1 MAIHGG
7 ALHGPASAFPA
18 LTPGGEGEGSA
29 SASPLRALPLPTA
42 ARQTQPLE
50 PILFPRL
57 RIRFADFPYLH
68 CSIN

>member
-1 MAIHGG
+1 MAIHGLTLHSPTSTG
-7 ALHGPASAFPA
+7 AEAPSLHQSGFASA
-18 LTPGGEGEGSA
+18 
-29 SASPLRALPLPTA
+29 PLPTA